1 MALIKNIDTLKQF
14 VKVNFTNQTSQMPD
28 IQGCENRYIIPLIG
42 SEIYADMQALADAN
56 NVADPL
62 LKLLRAAIAPL
73 TYYKDL
79 PVIHLQIGDK
89 GINTFVSENVKSAAR
104 WEFNSLRDYFA
115 EEGST
120 ALEVLIQYLYD
131 NKADLEWAI
140 PDEYKNVFLTGKEF
154 SAYFPLYQPYRTFEF
169 LRTCCR
175 TAEEEFIR
183 PNLGDDV
190 FEDLRD
196 NYATT
201 EDSRIKNIIKLLKKA
216 TAFQTVKL
224 ACDLLPVK
232 YGGSGFTVVLS
243 GYGSESANPSDN
255 SATPEQIILLRK
267 QCETNAE
274 SYMQQLR
281 TYMNANASSEFFPD
295 YFNSTL
301 YKSPTTEKPKSIN
314 ESTKSF
320 FL

>member
-1 MALIKNIDTLKQF
+1 MALIKNIETLKQF

-56 NVADPL
+56 NVSNPL

-115 EEGST
+115 EEGSA

-131 NKADLEWAI
+131 NKDDLEWAI

-154 SAYFPLYQPYRTFEF
+154 SQYFPLYQPYRTFEF

-175 TAEEEFIR
+175 TACH
-183 PNLGDDV
+183 L
-190 FEDLRD
+190 
-196 NYATT
+196 
-201 EDSRIKNIIKLLKKA
+201 
-216 TAFQTVKL
+216 
-224 ACDLLPVK
+224 
-232 YGGSGFTVVLS
+232 FT
-243 GYGSESANPSDN
+243 
-255 SATPEQIILLRK
+255 
-267 QCETNAE
+267 
-274 SYMQQLR
+274 
-281 TYMNANASSEFFPD
+281 
-295 YFNSTL
+295 
-301 YKSPTTEKPKSIN
+301 
-314 ESTKSF
+314 
-320 FL
+320 